1 MKRRAF
7 LAHSGAA
14 ISGSWISL
22 GLPAILAASQVSC
35 KAKQEGAAFRVFTAS
50 EADEFEAMAAQVI
63 PSGDLPGAREAGVIY
78 FMDTV
83 LAEDKTDGLEWLRN
97 GLAELQADIRDT
109 HGAESFAALD
119 NTLQIQVLQGI
130 EETDFFATIRYLTI
144 AGMFSNPSYG
154 GNRDQLGWKLI
165 GFEGP
170 RGWSPPFGFY
180 DADYAE
186 KGE

>member
-7 LAHSGAA
+7 LAQSGAA
-14 ISGSWISL
+14 ISGSWISMS
-22 GLPAILAASQVSC
+22 LPAILAASQASC
-35 KAKQEGAAFRVFTAS
+35 KAKEEGAAFRVFTAS
-50 EADEFEAMAAQVI
+50 EAIEFEAMAAQVI
-63 PSGDLPGAREAGVIY
+63 PSGDSPGAREAGVIY

-83 LAEDKTDGLEWLRN
+83 LAEDQTGGIDRLRS
-97 GLAELQADIRDT
+97 GLAELQVDIRGA
-109 HGAESFAALD
+109 HGAEAFAGLGNA
-119 NTLQIQVLQGI
+119 LQIQVLQGI
-130 EETDFFATIRYLTI
+130 EKTDFFATIRYLTI

>member
-7 LAHSGAA
+7 LAQSGAA
-14 ISGSWISL
+14 ISGSWISMS
-22 GLPAILAASQVSC
+22 LPAILAASQVSC
-35 KAKQEGAAFRVFTAS
+35 KAKEEGTAFRVFTAS
-50 EADEFEAMAAQVI
+50 EANEFEAMAAQVI
-63 PSGDLPGAREAGVIY
+63 PSGDSPGAREAGVIY

-83 LAEDKTDGLEWLRN
+83 LAEDQAGGIDRLRN
-97 GLAELQADIRDT
+97 GLAELQADIRDAY
-109 HGAESFAALD
+109 GADAFAALG
-119 NTLQIQVLQGI
+119 NALQIQVLQRI